1 MKKIIIATLIILST
15 ITTFAAIKNFTI
27 SSSNLSFENS
37 KKQAIKK
44 EFAKEYNLEYKIT
57 TKQEKLEDEIISLTK
72 KVTYLLL
79 GDMNTEEETSEEYFN
94 RHKEYLKLRY
104 APEIPKIE
112 GTDEFDK
119 TSQEYKDDYLSGT
132 TVPSMFLILNELDIV
147 YSSFDNIRVAKTDV
161 GIISSV
167 ILSNVKMKV
176 ESSENPKE
184 YITKRTNLILYYYFK
199 KQGNDYKLYYLIG
212 ESNDSLDKYL
222 QNDAKKEKENE
233 VIIDDS
239 YESELR
245 NIHNFSKIDNLSED
259 TIKSISEKN
268 KQNIMTLTSYYNNYV
283 VGNANA
289 VVVNEGLVV
298 TTWSF
303 LEDALINAQYITITD
318 HNNKPHQIEGIVT
331 VNIDSDL
338 AVIKL
343 KEKTNSKVVI
353 ADSSKVQLEDAAI
366 LISSKT
372 GVGLTLRKGI
382 IVSNNGYLQNSI
394 PVTKEEQSSPL
405 LNSNGELIGLTSKE
419 SVNTGISLSIP
430 SNAIKEI
437 QDLFTKVPFEEIKAT
452 TFKKLKESYYYVKYE
467 EETIK
472 NNISKNKW
480 REYSKIGNI
489 EKTITLDLIKAS
501 YKNKV
506 ISLRYKNKIN
516 DYVSSMQLA
525 TSFIDKLV
533 EQGYK
538 EVTISETKK
547 VYQNNKYQVIIMEE
561 FDYLIIIMVKL

>member
-15 ITTFAAIKNFTI
+15 LTTFAAIKNFTI

-303 LEDALINAQYITITD
+303 LEEALINAQYITITD

-437 QDLFTKVPFEEIKAT
+437 QDLFTKVPFEEIKTT

-547 VYQNNKYQVIIMEE
+547 VYQNNKCQVIIMEE